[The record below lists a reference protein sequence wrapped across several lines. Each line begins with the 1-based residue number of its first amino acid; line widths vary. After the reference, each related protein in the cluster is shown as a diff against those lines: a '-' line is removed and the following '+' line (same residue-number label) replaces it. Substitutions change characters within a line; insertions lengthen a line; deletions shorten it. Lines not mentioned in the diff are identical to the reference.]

1 MTDAE
6 LNDVSVDDSAGRSS
20 SAPHCRPAS
29 DSAARPGVVAR
40 LLGGAKLLPR
50 RTVIFLIELYRT
62 WVSPLRLPTCRFEPT
77 CSGYAVEALDRHGF
91 VYGSFLAIVRLLKCG
106 PWHKPGYDPVPD
118 RGLRELAGDMWRG
131 LRSGDAVGYVET
143 ADAVATADAVSA
155 CDDHRLRNHQHA
167 SPGTRAL

>member
-1 MTDAE
+1 MLE
-6 LNDVSVDDSAGRSS
+6 W
-20 SAPHCRPAS
+20 
-29 DSAARPGVVAR
+29 
-40 LLGGAKLLPR
+40 AKLLPR

-118 RGLRELAGDMWRG
+118 RGLRELAGDLWRG
-131 LRSGDAVGYVET
+131 LRSGSTGGSVGT
-143 ADAVATADAVSA
+143 ADAVETAGAGSA

-167 SPGTRAL
+167 SSGTRAL